1 MQLKSDRRYLVSPAA
16 ELKLTERSVIEKVL
30 RQPVCIRNRTQRLES
45 LPRAISLSN
54 GDGPVKGDNRGR
66 ANGDQSVIERHNFF
80 PVRILNS
87 RGGRMDYGDR
97 SFNVIFGEFGAF
109 SRKLQKLKPL
119 VYEGLIPQGRDEP
132 ASEPGLNT

>member
-16 ELKLTERSVIEKVL
+16 EFKLTECSVIEKVL
-30 RQPVCIRNRTQRLES
+30 RQPVCIRNRAQRLES

-66 ANGDQSVIERHNFF
+66 ANGDQSVLERHNFF

-87 RGGRMDYGDR
+87 RGGCKDCGDH
-97 SFNVIFGEFGAF
+97 SW
-109 SRKLQKLKPL
+109 PL
-119 VYEGLIPQGRDEP
+119 AKGCDCFPSKIPDQFM
-132 ASEPGLNT
+132 L